1 MGSSDKMLE
10 FYSKIWKVLNQTS
23 YSRDHWADQCAVNY
37 LIYYQ
42 KLFHN
47 ESIIRSAN
55 KDGLI
60 LTLGIARPQN
70 FMIDSDGN
78 ILNGK
83 GEMAA
88 VIHQYDRNKNITRNV
103 FKKYN
108 YYSNEENKYKN
119 YNKIIQSNSYLNKNQ
134 IIKNYINLSLTNI
147 SNNNIT
153 IPKENDNFYLKEN
166 INKNIKIKNYILIF
180 LILITLLTILFIVS
194 GKIKKQ
200 KFLKYKYKKN
210 KINIHE
216 KKSGENSR
224 LIYVLDDE
232 D

>member
-60 LTLGIARPQN
+60 LTLGIAKPQN

-119 YNKIIQSNSYLNKNQ
+119 YNKIIQSNSYLNKSQ

-147 SNNNIT
+147 SNN
-153 IPKENDNFYLKEN
+153 N

-194 GKIKKQ
+194 CKVKKQ